1 MMNTVEHSAAL
12 PAKVLIANRG
22 EIAVRIA
29 RTCRDVG
36 VKSVG
41 IYSSED
47 RDALHV
53 RTVDEA
59 FALEGSTPAQTYLD
73 IDQIIRLALRCD
85 ADSVHPGYGFLAE
98 SAELAEAVTAN
109 GLLWIGPPP
118 QAIRL
123 LGDKVQARHIAMKVG
138 APLAPGSPDP
148 VENAAEVEKFA
159 NEYGLP
165 IAIKAAFG
173 GGGRG
178 LKVVR
183 DAGEIQASFESAVRE
198 ATVAFGRG
206 ECFVEKFLDKPR
218 HVETQ
223 CLADTHGNVV
233 VVSTRDCS
241 MQRRHQKLVEE
252 APAPDLTPQQLDQIT
267 TASTAILKEA
277 GYVGAGT
284 CEFLIADDIV
294 SFLEVNTRIQV
305 EHPVTE
311 EITGVDL
318 IHQMLL
324 IAKGARI
331 SEIAPEARG
340 CSMEFR
346 INAENVGAGFIPSP
360 GTITRLVW
368 PDGPGIRVDS
378 GFEGGNTIPRIYDS
392 LLAKLIITAPN
403 REMALRRARRALA
416 GTVIEGVPTTIDFHK
431 QIVEEQI
438 FTSSAPYLAYTG
450 WIDDEFRYRGQEH
463 GIAGRSLAADQ
474 ELEILTVEVDGRRLT
489 VRMPKSAQPALAAPR
504 TRNRRPSKEKAAAA
518 IPGGI
523 TVPMTGTVVKVLA
536 EEGQRVK
543 KGETVLVVEA
553 MKMEQA
559 LDAPFTGTV
568 ERMSVR
574 AGEKVNSGDVAY
586 VLRADQD

>member
-1 MMNTVEHSAAL
+1 MMNTLEHGPAL
-12 PAKVLIANRG
+12 PEKVLIANRG

-29 RTCRDVG
+29 RTCKDIG

-59 FALEGSTPAQTYLD
+59 FALEGSNPAETYLD
-73 IDQIIRLALRCD
+73 IGQIIKLALRSG

-98 SAELAEAVTAN
+98 SAELAEAVIAN

-148 VENAAEVEKFA
+148 VANAAEVEKFA
-159 NEYGLP
+159 DEYGLP

-183 DAGEIQASFESAVRE
+183 NAGDIQTSFESAVRE

-252 APAPDLTPQQLDQIT
+252 APAPDLTPEQIQQIT

-284 CEFLIADDIV
+284 CEFLIADDVV

-331 SEIAPEARG
+331 SETPPAPRG

-368 PDGPGIRVDS
+368 PDGPGIRIDS
-378 GFEGGNTIPRIYDS
+378 GFDSGSTIPRVYDS
-392 LLAKLIITAPN
+392 LLAKLIVTAPN

-431 QIVEEQI
+431 QIVEEEI
-438 FTSSAPYLAYTG
+438 FTCSAPYLGYTG
-450 WIDDEFRYRGQEH
+450 WIDHEFRYRGEQH
-463 GIAGRSLAADQ
+463 GVSDSVLATDQ
-474 ELEILTVEVDGRRLT
+474 DLETLTVEVDGRRLS
-489 VRMPKSAQPALAAPR
+489 VRIPKSAEPAAG
-504 TRNRRPSKEKAAAA
+504 TRGARKRRPSQEKAATA
-518 IPGGI
+518 IPGGVM
-523 TVPMTGTVVKVLA
+523 VPMTGTVVKVLA
-536 EEGQRVK
+536 EEGQRVQ

-559 LDAPFTGTV
+559 LQAPYTGTV
-568 ERMSVR
+568 QRMSVG
-574 AGEKVNSGDVAY
+574 AGDEVSGGHIAY
-586 VLRADQD
+586 VLTSDQN

>member
-1 MMNTVEHSAAL
+1 MNTVKHGTAL
-12 PAKVLIANRG
+12 PEKVLIANRG

-41 IYSSED
+41 IYSAED

-59 FALEGSTPAQTYLD
+59 FALEGSTPSQTYLD
-73 IDQIIRLALRCD
+73 IDQIIQLAIRSG

-138 APLAPGSPDP
+138 APLAPGSPNP
-148 VENAAEVEKFA
+148 VANAAEVQRFA
-159 NEYGLP
+159 DEYGLP

-183 DAGEIQASFESAVRE
+183 DAKDIQTSFESAVRE
-198 ATVAFGRG
+198 ATVAFSRG

-331 SEIAPEARG
+331 SETPPLPRG

-360 GTITRLVW
+360 GTITRLAW

-378 GFEGGNTIPRIYDS
+378 GFDSGSTIPRVYDS
-392 LLAKLIITAPN
+392 LLAKLIVTAPN

-416 GTVIEGVPTTIDFHK
+416 GTVIEGVPTTLDFHK

-450 WIDDEFRYRGQEH
+450 WIDDEFRYRGQQY
-463 GIAGRSLAADQ
+463 GVASPALAADQ
-474 ELEILTVEVDGRRLT
+474 ELEILTVEVDGRRLS
-489 VRMPKSAQPALAAPR
+489 VRIPKSAQPAVGTHD
-504 TRNRRPSKEKAAAA
+504 TRKRRPSKEKASVA

-523 TVPMTGTVVKVLA
+523 VAPMTGTVVKVLA
-536 EEGQRVK
+536 EEGQCVK
-543 KGETVLVVEA
+543 KGETVFVVEA

-559 LDAPFTGTV
+559 IHAPFTGIV
-568 ERMSVR
+568 QRLSVR
-574 AGEKVNSGDVAY
+574 AGDKLSSGDVAY
-586 VLRADQD
+586 VLTSDQD

>member
-1 MMNTVEHSAAL
+1 MNTVEHGAAL

-41 IYSSED
+41 IYSAED

-73 IDQIIRLALRCD
+73 IDQIIRLALRCG

-98 SAELAEAVTAN
+98 SAELAEAVIAN

-123 LGDKVQARHIAMKVG
+123 LGDKVQARHIALKVG

-489 VRMPKSAQPALAAPR
+489 VRMPKSAQPDLAAPR

-536 EEGQRVK
+536 EEGRRVK

-586 VLRADQD
+586 VLRAEQD